1 MAYKWL
7 GNPADPEAP
16 REMLADVQ
24 AIVLAE
30 ELDRVKNSS
39 QPEGGMPDE
48 QILEAPRLQGRVQL
62 ATGQRLAQITELG
75 DRSLRLWAVEAA
87 RNPVY
92 HYHDQEFT
100 SPEELYRAALDGL
113 SRVSSTYYDLDFI
126 ATKLHPLAVQAGIE
140 GADRLWNDGLIERT
154 RAVVPAL
161 RQAIEQ
167 PEADLPAARQIVADV
182 LGMDNATFAAQYK
195 NRRSTLEPMQAYDYK
210 QPKGGYLVIH
220 YQSEGQQLLVEK
232 QLGQYLDTHFGT
244 GDELFLAQLQNKKAR
259 GS

>member
-7 GNPADPEAP
+7 GNPGSPDAP

-24 AIVLAE
+24 EIVQAE
-30 ELDRVKNSS
+30 ELDRAKA
-39 QPEGGMPDE
+39 
-48 QILEAPRLQGRVQL
+48 LAPQTPAAELSREPRIQGRIQL
-62 ATGQRLAQITELG
+62 ETGHRLAQITELG
-75 DRSLRLWAVEAA
+75 DRSLRLWAVQAA

-92 HYHDQEFT
+92 RYHDQEFET
-100 SPEELYRAALDGL
+100 PEELYKAALEGV
-113 SRVSSTYYDLDFI
+113 SRTSSTFYDLDFI

-154 RAVVPAL
+154 RAAVPAL

-167 PEADLPAARQIVADV
+167 PEANLPAARQIVADV

-220 YQSEGQQLLVEK
+220 YQGEGQHLLVEK

-244 GDELFLAQLQNKKAR
+244 GDEPFLAQLQNKKAR